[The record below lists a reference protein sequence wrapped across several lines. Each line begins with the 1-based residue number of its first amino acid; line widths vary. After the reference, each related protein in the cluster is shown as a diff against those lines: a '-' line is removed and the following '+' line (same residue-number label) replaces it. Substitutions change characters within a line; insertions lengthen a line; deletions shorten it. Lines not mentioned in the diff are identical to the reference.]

1 MRVRVEA
8 EVRPTEDIEKV
19 RKALSNLFNL
29 ESYRVTEVGTYK
41 VIIGESSSIAS
52 LLKIREIIVRERIAD
67 TVRRILSRG
76 AVDKYLSFKIN
87 KQAAYAGKLSF
98 VEEDRESSMGPI
110 NVFIETSDVKRLID
124 WLAPNTPEKVA
135 SEMPRDL

>member
-19 RKALSNLFNL
+19 KKALSNLFNL
-29 ESYRVTEVGTYK
+29 ENYRVAEVGTYK
-41 VIIGESSSIAS
+41 VIIGESSSIVS

-76 AVDKYLSFKIN
+76 TVDKYLSFKIN
-87 KQAAYAGKLSF
+87 KQAAYIGKLSL

-110 NVFIETSDVKRLID
+110 NVFIEANDVKRLID

-135 SEMPRDL
+135 SEVPKDL

>member
-19 RKALSNLFNL
+19 KKALSNLFNL
-29 ESYRVTEVGTYK
+29 ENYRVAEVGTYK
-41 VIIGESSSIAS
+41 VIIGESSSIVS

-76 AVDKYLSFKIN
+76 TVDKYLSFKIN
-87 KQAAYAGKLSF
+87 KQAAYVGKLSL

-110 NVFIETSDVKRLID
+110 NVFIEANDVKRLID

-135 SEMPRDL
+135 SEVPKDL

>member
-1 MRVRVEA
+1 MRIRVEA

-29 ESYRVTEVGTYK
+29 ESYRVAEVGTYK
-41 VIIGESSSIAS
+41 VIIGESSSITS

-67 TVRRILSRG
+67 TARRIFSRS

-110 NVFIETSDVKRLID
+110 NVFIEAKDIKKLID
-124 WLAPNTPEKVA
+124 WLAPNTPEKIA
-135 SEMPRDL
+135 SEVPKDL

>member
-19 RKALSNLFNL
+19 KKALSNLFNL
-29 ESYRVTEVGTYK
+29 ESYRVAEVGTYK
-41 VIIGESSSIAS
+41 VIIGESSSIIS

-76 AVDKYLSFKIN
+76 TVDKYLSFKIN
-87 KQAAYAGKLSF
+87 KQAAYVGKLSL

-110 NVFIETSDVKRLID
+110 NVFIEASDVKRLID

-135 SEMPRDL
+135 SEVPKDL

>member
-29 ESYRVTEVGTYK
+29 ESYRVAEVGTYK
-41 VIIGESSSIAS
+41 VIIGESSSITS
-52 LLKIREIIVRERIAD
+52 LLKIREIIIREKIAD
-67 TVRRILSRG
+67 TARRILSRG

-110 NVFIETSDVKRLID
+110 NVFIEASDVKTLIN
-124 WLAPNTPEKVA
+124 WLAPNTPEKVV

>member
-19 RKALSNLFNL
+19 KKALSNLFNL
-29 ESYRVTEVGTYK
+29 ENYRVAEVGTYK
-41 VIIGESSSIAS
+41 VIIGESSSIVS

-76 AVDKYLSFKIN
+76 TVDKYLSFKIN
-87 KQAAYAGKLSF
+87 KQAAYIGKLSL

-110 NVFIETSDVKRLID
+110 SVFIEANDVKRLID

-135 SEMPRDL
+135 SEVPKDL